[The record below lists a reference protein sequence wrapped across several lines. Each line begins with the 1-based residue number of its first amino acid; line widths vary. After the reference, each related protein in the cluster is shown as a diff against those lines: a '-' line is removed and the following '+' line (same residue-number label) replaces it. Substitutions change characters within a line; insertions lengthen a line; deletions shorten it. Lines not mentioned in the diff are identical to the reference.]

1 MRPTS
6 DSFTNQNGLRLGLR
20 RGPAFLYSW
29 AENGLIMNFT
39 GESGLGGE
47 MRYDIEGFSN
57 GDCYNCGSG
66 MSFFLEEIYNHKK
79 LNKIFDNY
87 RCDRL
92 LVKGRNVMIIGRNK
106 IR

>member
-1 MRPTS
+1 
-6 DSFTNQNGLRLGLR
+6 
-20 RGPAFLYSW
+20 
-29 AENGLIMNFT
+29 MNFT